1 MMIMIQRPTSVLIF
15 GERIGKGS
23 RVRINPQRRADAQ
36 DLFFADQLARVV
48 AVHRDL
54 DGETHLAVVLV
65 DDPAAE
71 LHDWY
76 GRYLY
81 FAPDE
86 LEPVGDTFDEHPH
99 ASPPTME
106 PRKENQK

>member
-1 MMIMIQRPTSVLIF
+1 MRLD
-15 GERIGKGS
+15 
-23 RVRINPQRRADAQ
+23 PQRRADAQ
-36 DLFFADQLARVV
+36 DSSSPVSSPGSRRCIV
-48 AVHRDL
+48 DL

-86 LEPVGDTFDEHPH
+86 LEPVDDTFDEHPH